1 MLKNGLGNHQKELW
15 TKMQIKYTNNCFF
28 LFILYLSLIVG
39 FVFNENLNTGAY
51 PDWIHS
57 NSTVIKDLSSKFKET
72 ILSYDNYGNRHSPVY
87 LIFLSTFLDLG
98 LNLNSVRFVHLHLCL
113 SLFFIFYSC
122 LKLKFP
128 NVKKEYLQLLS
139 LVIFLSPTFR
149 SLSIWPDSRLPGLIF
164 FTLSIY
170 FFLKFLK
177 YNDLKNV
184 WFCSMA
190 LILSSYISPNFSL
203 FSIYFYFYFFKK
215 ITFKNVLL
223 LFIFNLIASI
233 PALYYLLILKI
244 NFLVAGVTPG
254 LLGQSIAIS
263 FNLSDKIMIISS
275 ILLFHL
281 FPVLLFKNFFFN
293 FFDFSKKFVFI
304 IFLIMPP
311 LIFFFN
317 YQVIFTGGGFFF
329 QLSQML
335 FKSNYLFF
343 GICFI
348 SILLLFY
355 FSKLSINNFYL
366 ILLIILSNIQNTIYH
381 KYYEPMILVL
391 FFTLFR
397 IVNLELFFKNKN
409 NLIYLYVF
417 SLGYIFLRLVK
428 NKYYT

>member
-1 MLKNGLGNHQKELW
+1 M
-15 TKMQIKYTNNCFF
+15 
-28 LFILYLSLIVG
+28 
-39 FVFNENLNTGAY
+39 
-51 PDWIHS
+51 
-57 NSTVIKDLSSKFKET
+57 
-72 ILSYDNYGNRHSPVY
+72 
-87 LIFLSTFLDLG
+87 
-98 LNLNSVRFVHLHLCL
+98 HLCL

-190 LILSSYISPNFSL
+190 LILASYISPNFSL

-329 QLSQML
+329 SCH
-335 FKSNYLFF
+335 KCYLKAIIYF
-343 GICFI
+343 
-348 SILLLFY
+348 LAYVLYQFY
-355 FSKLSINNFYL
+355 YYFTF
-366 ILLIILSNIQNTIYH
+366 QN
-381 KYYEPMILVL
+381 
-391 FFTLFR
+391 
-397 IVNLELFFKNKN
+397 
-409 NLIYLYVF
+409 
-417 SLGYIFLRLVK
+417 
-428 NKYYT
+428 

>member
-1 MLKNGLGNHQKELW
+1 
-15 TKMQIKYTNNCFF
+15 
-28 LFILYLSLIVG
+28 
-39 FVFNENLNTGAY
+39 
-51 PDWIHS
+51 
-57 NSTVIKDLSSKFKET
+57 
-72 ILSYDNYGNRHSPVY
+72 
-87 LIFLSTFLDLG
+87 
-98 LNLNSVRFVHLHLCL
+98 
-113 SLFFIFYSC
+113 
-122 LKLKFP
+122 
-128 NVKKEYLQLLS
+128 
-139 LVIFLSPTFR
+139 
-149 SLSIWPDSRLPGLIF
+149 LPGLIF

-190 LILSSYISPNFSL
+190 LILASYISPNFSL

-263 FNLSDKIMIISS
+263 FNLSDKIMITSS
-275 ILLFHL
+275 IFLFHL

-343 GICFI
+343 GVCFI

-366 ILLIILSNIQNTIYH
+366 IILIILSNVQNTIYH